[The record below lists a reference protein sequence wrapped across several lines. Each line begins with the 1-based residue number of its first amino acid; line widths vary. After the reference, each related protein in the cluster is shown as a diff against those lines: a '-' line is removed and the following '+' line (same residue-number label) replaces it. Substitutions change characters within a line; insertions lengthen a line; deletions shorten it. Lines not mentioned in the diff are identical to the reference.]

1 MDNTFQIVVKP
12 AEGFAAGANGAPAAA
27 QVDVSSIKD
36 MPIATIIQ
44 IAMSL
49 LGLIIK
55 DSAVLAKIQA
65 VVDLLL
71 PLFQKS

>member
-1 MDNTFQIVVKP
+1 MNEFKIVVP
-12 AEGFAAGANGAPAAA
+12 DAEGFAAGVDGAAA
-27 QVDVSSIKD
+27 VDVSS
-36 MPIATIIQ
+36 MAALPPATSIQ

-49 LGLIIK
+49 LSLIIK
-55 DSAVLAKIQA
+55 DQVMLARIQA